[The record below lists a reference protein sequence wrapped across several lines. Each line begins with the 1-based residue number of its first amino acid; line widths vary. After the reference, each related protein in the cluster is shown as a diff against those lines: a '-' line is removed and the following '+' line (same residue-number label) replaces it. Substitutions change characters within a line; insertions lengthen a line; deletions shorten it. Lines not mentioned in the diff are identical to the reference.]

1 MVGAR
6 PQASELPVKR
16 MSETTN
22 TFLRPKLS
30 ARLPARGKAIVTA
43 MKKIE
48 IVHADQRT
56 LVCNSLVKFGK
67 ATATTVLS
75 MAYIRILK
83 LEVKKMR

>member
-1 MVGAR
+1 MGAR
-6 PQASELPVKR
+6 PQARELPVKSTR
-16 MSETTN
+16 ETRK

-30 ARLPARGKAIVTA
+30 PRFPANGMAMVTA

-56 LVCNSLVKFGK
+56 FVCNSLVKLGK

-75 MAYIRILK
+75 MADIRRLR
-83 LEVKKMR
+83 LAVTKMR